1 MRGIHWRDR
10 WASRR
15 PMTQMVRFTRGG
27 ASIELV
33 AEDFSPGEEADQVEA
48 LLTVPSSRL
57 SHALPL
63 PGYCLKVHQL
73 L

>member
-1 MRGIHWRDR
+1 MLGFHWRDR

-15 PMTQMVRFTRGG
+15 PLKQMVQFTRGG

-48 LLTVPSSRL
+48 FDGTLISPVPRAPFARLLS
-57 SHALPL
+57 
-63 PGYCLKVHQL
+63 
-73 L
+73 